1 MEYMYSEKPEEWIF
15 EALEL
20 PTLQELHESDF
31 KISKRDEDK
40 ISTRNSK
47 IETLDEK
54 ISALKKQR
62 AELVKEREEI
72 LNSAQENSHSRAEY
86 DAFLKIVGSSNLEL
100 FRRTDADAVAIQK
113 MMIEK
118 IWKKT
123 INEIPN
129 ASKTKSAMISLLNKL
144 RFLNFACGE
153 LTKKQTKKD

>member
-40 ISTRNSK
+40 ISTRNSR
-47 IETLDEK
+47 IETIDEK

-72 LNSAQENSHSRAEY
+72 LSSAQENSHSRAEY
-86 DAFLKIVGSSNLEL
+86 DAFLKIIGSSNLDV
-100 FRRTDADAVAIQK
+100 FSRTDVDAVAIQK
-113 MMIEK
+113 FMIGK
-118 IWKKT
+118 IWKNT

-129 ASKTKSAMISLLNKL
+129 SSKTKPAMISLLNKL

-153 LTKKQTKKD
+153 LAKKRNQ